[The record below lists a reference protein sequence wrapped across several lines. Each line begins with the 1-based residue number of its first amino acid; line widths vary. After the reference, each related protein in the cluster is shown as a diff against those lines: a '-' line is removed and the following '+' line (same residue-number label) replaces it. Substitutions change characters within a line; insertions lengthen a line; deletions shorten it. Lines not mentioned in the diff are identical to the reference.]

1 MHKHIVLLNDNTI
14 IELDFAKY
22 RDLSV
27 SLYSPLTNHGILLN
41 LVQ

>member
-1 MHKHIVLLNDNTI
+1 MHKIIVLLNDKTI

-27 SLYSPLTNHGILLN
+27 FRSPLTNHDILLN